1 MRRILLAFSPLFWA
15 ASAWAQSGIEVPD
28 IGTIVDASGILR
40 RVQGVAGNFRLG
52 PAIASEVLSAAC
64 SERVCLAKTDSKVL
78 STTGEVE
85 APPGPAIFGFDAAEA
100 IVYFPGPR
108 TFARWHDN
116 ILDPLECPVDGE
128 VLALRVRG
136 GETEIAV
143 RRDRRVWRVH
153 QDGSVMDWI
162 AETAGPVLLL
172 REGVLFA
179 TPDEL
184 ILRRRDAREVRFA
197 LAGAETMTAMGSL
210 YIAIRAGG
218 TTYALRMEPGNER
231 LFLLPG
237 SVP

>member
-1 MRRILLAFSPLFWA
+1 
-15 ASAWAQSGIEVPD
+15 
-28 IGTIVDASGILR
+28 
-40 RVQGVAGNFRLG
+40 
-52 PAIASEVLSAAC
+52 
-64 SERVCLAKTDSKVL
+64 
-78 STTGEVE
+78 
-85 APPGPAIFGFDAAEA
+85 
-100 IVYFPGPR
+100 
-108 TFARWHDN
+108 
-116 ILDPLECPVDGE
+116 
-128 VLALRVRG
+128 
-136 GETEIAV
+136 V

-197 LAGAETMTAMGSL
+197 LAGAETMTVMGSL